1 MGLCIVI
8 WHVSA
13 LDIAVC
19 CYLYRQLL
27 ADLLQ
32 IAFNIC
38 LSHSICR
45 FLYRQLLADTL
56 HEGYSEIHLIHP
68 QITLFPCQ
76 STGQIDWHAWFVF

>member
-1 MGLCIVI
+1 MGLRIVI

-32 IAFNIC
+32 ITFNIC
-38 LSHSICR
+38 LSRSICR

-56 HEGYSEIHLIHP
+56 CDGYSEIQPIRP
-68 QITLFPCQ
+68 QI
-76 STGQIDWHAWFVF
+76 